1 MRHFWSQYILGGTEV
16 EDFSQFPYAL
26 SMRYVEIHV
35 CGASII
41 ANNWVRFRKQL
52 LGDLINIMTIFIT
65 VEQALSAGR
74 ILSLM

>member
-26 SMRYVEIHV
+26 SLRYVEIHV

-41 ANNWVRFRKQL
+41 ALNWESILLFKKSNEQRK
-52 LGDLINIMTIFIT
+52 
-65 VEQALSAGR
+65 
-74 ILSLM
+74 